1 MKAWIEIEVNGR
13 EELLKAIYESLLPE
27 TTRPPSIECRVSMGL
42 GSRLVIKIECDRINL
57 LRAVANSYL
66 GMLSTIIHSLEEIGY
81 G

>member
-27 TTRPPSIECRVSMGL
+27 TTRPPSIECRVLMGL